1 MQTWLKLECSKLDY
15 RINQKRTQNL
25 WLNTL
30 PPKRKKTICV
40 GYLISWCWVDGS
52 PRPPGTKKTHWYPQ
66 APSSILP
73 CLLLGLLCS
82 PTSLCLKMFIP
93 RCSPIFIPSP
103 IVYIPMFIW
112 IHLLP
117 GNHSL
122 WEMMSIPSNKNS
134 WSPWIARS
142 RGSYG
147 AAVELGASWPCQW
160 RAAPMEKWINRRT
173 YRQTDRKAHSQ
184 RGRQT
189 NRSDICVC
197 VSGWKT
203 QDPENKTMVEHR
215 RDRGTAPSKLQ
226 MLTAGLWAL
235 PAANPLSGWTLN
247 ILQP

>member
-1 MQTWLKLECSKLDY
+1 
-15 RINQKRTQNL
+15 
-25 WLNTL
+25 
-30 PPKRKKTICV
+30 
-40 GYLISWCWVDGS
+40 
-52 PRPPGTKKTHWYPQ
+52 
-66 APSSILP
+66 
-73 CLLLGLLCS
+73 
-82 PTSLCLKMFIP
+82 MFIP

-203 QDPENKTMVEHR
+203 QDPENKTMVEHSWTWQGHSTFQAADAHCWIVSPASGQPPIR
-215 RDRGTAPSKLQ
+215 MNLKHPSTLAVWTSTFL
-226 MLTAGLWAL
+226 MLAESNLNWHVIWSCTSPADTL
-235 PAANPLSGWTLN
+235 PCPPCVRTVSLLRKVLSSTYSLTSHQKSECWKS
-247 ILQP
+247 IRPACVSC

>member
-25 WLNTL
+25 WLDTL

-40 GYLISWCWVDGS
+40 GYLISWCWWF
-52 PRPPGTKKTHWYPQ
+52 T
-66 APSSILP
+66 PSSGNKKKLIDISRLHR
-73 CLLLGLLCS
+73 LSFHVFLLGLLCS
-82 PTSLCLKMFIP
+82 PMSLCLKMFIP

-189 NRSDICVC
+189 NRSDIYIYIYVC
-197 VSGWKT
+197 LCIRMKNARSG
-203 QDPENKTMVEHR
+203 E
-215 RDRGTAPSKLQ
+215 
-226 MLTAGLWAL
+226 
-235 PAANPLSGWTLN
+235 
-247 ILQP
+247 